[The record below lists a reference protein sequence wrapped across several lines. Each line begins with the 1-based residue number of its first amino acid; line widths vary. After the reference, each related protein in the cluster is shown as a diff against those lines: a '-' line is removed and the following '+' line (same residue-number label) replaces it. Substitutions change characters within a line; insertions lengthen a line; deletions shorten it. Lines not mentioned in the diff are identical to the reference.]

1 MKKLTA
7 LITIFISIFVLTGCV
22 NTDITLDIDKKG
34 NISAS
39 AQILSSD
46 YLMKGID
53 ETKLKESYSNVEK
66 ITGPG
71 KTGYKITENL
81 GNIKDIKIDNNKD
94 LSKYADL
101 IKINQEDKFLYNIY
115 DVNIRIK
122 DYMQKNMSSEEVGI
136 LSLLGS
142 GFDLNFHLNTP
153 LKLIESNATSN
164 SEENGIH
171 TYNWDFNLGNVDN
184 IHAKVKIPNIKNIA
198 MLVFAIIV
206 LIGIIVFII
215 KKEKRKKN
223 NI

>member
-1 MKKLTA
+1 MKKLIA

-66 ITGPG
+66 ITEPG

-115 DVNIRIK
+115 DVNIMLK

-142 GFDLNFHLNTP
+142 GFDLNFQLNTP

-164 SEENGIH
+164 SEEDGIH

-215 KKEKRKKN
+215 KKRKKN

>member
-1 MKKLTA
+1 MKKLIA

-66 ITGPG
+66 ITEPG

-115 DVNIRIK
+115 DVNIRLK

-142 GFDLNFHLNTP
+142 GFDLNFQLNTP

-164 SEENGIH
+164 SEEDGIH

-215 KKEKRKKN
+215 KKRKKN

>member
-1 MKKLTA
+1 MKKLIA

-66 ITGPG
+66 ITEPG

-115 DVNIRIK
+115 DVNIRLK

-164 SEENGIH
+164 SEEDGIH